1 MKLRDLSYLVA
12 LAKTQHFGKAAELA
26 HVSQPTLSVQL
37 KKLED
42 RLGIVLVER
51 DNKNVRLTPAGKV
64 IAEKATHVLREIDG
78 MKTYAATQK
87 DPLAGDL
94 HLGIIPSLGP
104 YLLPKIV
111 PELHQGFPKLSVWLH
126 EEQTKVLL
134 AKLGNGDLDLAILS
148 PPIDDDSLTMLPLF
162 TESFFFAV
170 HHQHALAKKK
180 TVGLDDIRQ
189 EKILLLTEGHCFA
202 EQSMELCARA
212 DLTPLDFRAT
222 SMETV
227 RHMVAANLG
236 STLMPALSAQ
246 IHSPLIAYIPFKNPK
261 PKRELAFV
269 FRKTHVR
276 QDLFRHMAK
285 LIQRIIPHQ

>member
-51 DNKNVRLTPAGKV
+51 DNKNVRLTPAGKI
-64 IAEKATHVLREIDG
+64 IAEKATHILREIDA
-78 MKTYAATQK
+78 MKTYAITQK

-104 YLLPKIV
+104 YILPKIV
-111 PELHQGFPKLSVWLH
+111 PELHHGFPKLSVWLH

-134 AKLGNGDLDLAILS
+134 EKLCSGDLDLAILS
-148 PPIDDDSLTMLPLF
+148 PPVDNDSLAVLPLF
-162 TESFFFAV
+162 TESFFFTV
-170 HHQHALAKKK
+170 HHQHPLAKKNAIAIN
-180 TVGLDDIRQ
+180 DIRQ

-202 EQSMELCARA
+202 DQSMELCARA
-212 DLTPLDFRAT
+212 DLEPLDFRAT
-222 SMETV
+222 SLETV

-236 STLMPALSAQ
+236 STLMPALSTH
-246 IHSPLIAYIPFKNPK
+246 IHNPLIAYIPFKNPK
-261 PKRELAFV
+261 PKRELVFV
-269 FRKTHVR
+269 FRKTHTR
-276 QDLFRHMAK
+276 QDLFHHMAK
-285 LIQRIIPHQ
+285 LIQRIIPNQ